1 VLQRSVFGGRKY
13 SFRLLL
19 ESLVSLAGEF
29 VSVRFVHIFE
39 EWVGA
44 KEQRL
49 LDIRPLSLS
58 GAAPAELER
67 RAYLIRSLGG
77 RHSYWA
83 YRAGCFFP
91 HKDRGPSTGG
101 AGSADRRAAPGKL
114 IVDTRRGLDLGHAP
128 AAAVDDICVAIATTT
143 KALRSIDRAMGE
155 NESADKRQERLAAAG
170 ISTWSELPK
179 TMELLC
185 WPTGSQSPDVRARNY
200 YCKKAATDWIERVY
214 TRRTSRMIECTC
226 VCLCARAP
234 TPTPTHSGGF

>member
-1 VLQRSVFGGRKY
+1 MLQRSVFGGRKY

-128 AAAVDDICVAIATTT
+128 AAAVDDIH
-143 KALRSIDRAMGE
+143 K
-155 NESADKRQERLAAAG
+155 
-170 ISTWSELPK
+170 WPK
-179 TMELLC
+179 TQPFIAQGRRIGFDNVHTVVVVGYCPVGQACSRGLHPATRLNGSGNQSAVAPIELFAVPLQGFAL
-185 WPTGSQSPDVRARNY
+185 TGR
-200 YCKKAATDWIERVY
+200 
-214 TRRTSRMIECTC
+214 
-226 VCLCARAP
+226 
-234 TPTPTHSGGF
+234 